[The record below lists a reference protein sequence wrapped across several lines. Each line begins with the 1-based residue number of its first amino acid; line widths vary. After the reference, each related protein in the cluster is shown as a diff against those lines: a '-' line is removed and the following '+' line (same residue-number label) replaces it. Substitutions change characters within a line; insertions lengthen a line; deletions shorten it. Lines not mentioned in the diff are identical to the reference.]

1 LVINRIHIRGF
12 RNLTNLLLE
21 LSSRKNLIYG
31 LNGAGKTS
39 VLEAIFMLGFGKSF
53 LKVGKSDVMNR
64 NMDSFSLLM
73 NVNHNHSENE
83 LSAVYRANNFNL
95 FLDEKKINLYKLNH
109 YFYPVFFSSSDYN
122 RAIESIT
129 VIRRMINRFIFGV
142 YPLYIHYILSYN
154 KALKQKNI
162 LLKTKQDLLEL
173 KGWNR
178 AIAEMSEKI
187 VHERIHFLEDL
198 NLEIKKKFKIDLLLE
213 YKPSFDISQ
222 GISREVFFKKLEDH
236 KKMEI
241 KSHSSLT
248 GPHLDCFKL
257 VLNGRNLKFYSSG
270 EKKLHL
276 LMVYISFIEL
286 FKAKNKKYPVFLV
299 DDFDTAIDDNN
310 IDFLMQ
316 NYPDLQVVATSVSKN
331 KLFDK
336 RFELKMGSLK
346 EA

>member
-1 LVINRIHIRGF
+1 
-12 RNLTNLLLE
+12 
-21 LSSRKNLIYG
+21 
-31 LNGAGKTS
+31 
-39 VLEAIFMLGFGKSF
+39 
-53 LKVGKSDVMNR
+53 
-64 NMDSFSLLM
+64 
-73 NVNHNHSENE
+73 
-83 LSAVYRANNFNL
+83 
-95 FLDEKKINLYKLNH
+95 
-109 YFYPVFFSSSDYN
+109 
-122 RAIESIT
+122 
-129 VIRRMINRFIFGV
+129 
-142 YPLYIHYILSYN
+142 
-154 KALKQKNI
+154 
-162 LLKTKQDLLEL
+162 
-173 KGWNR
+173 
-178 AIAEMSEKI
+178 
-187 VHERIHFLEDL
+187 
-198 NLEIKKKFKIDLLLE
+198 
-213 YKPSFDISQ
+213 
-222 GISREVFFKKLEDH
+222 
-236 KKMEI
+236 MEI

-286 FKAKNKKYPVFLV
+286 FKAKNKQYPVFLV